1 MEPLVIILLCLT
13 ASYLLSEFFEGLK
26 LPRVLGSLLVGV
38 VLGLPVVYQFLFTP
52 SSIDLLKAFSDL
64 GLIFLMFYVG
74 LQLEFS
80 DIKKDS
86 KKAVHVAIFSSLLPF
101 LLGFIC
107 MRLLGFDNLAAIIVG
122 ACLSV
127 TAEAVSID
135 ILAELNILKTRLGEI
150 IVAAGTLDDIVEV
163 LLVSLLVTFIH
174 SMKNPGLGIFV
185 IILDIIIF
193 FILVYFAGYFLI
205 PFVLKFISKK
215 RQKIDLFVFSLILSL
230 FMATASEYLGIGS
243 LLGALLAG
251 MTMRYSL
258 VKSKGGIM
266 KEKQITEIIEI
277 TTFGFMAPFFFIW
290 IGMQSDFTFLL
301 TNPLLGIVVTLAA
314 FGGKLFGSVIG
325 NWIGKGSLLE
335 GITIGWGMNT
345 RGEVELIAAELAR
358 QSSLISNEV
367 FSALVFM
374 AFTTTIIS
382 PILFKFYITK
392 YHLKGSVS

>member
-1 MEPLVIILLCLT
+1 
-13 ASYLLSEFFEGLK
+13 
-26 LPRVLGSLLVGV
+26 
-38 VLGLPVVYQFLFTP
+38 
-52 SSIDLLKAFSDL
+52 
-64 GLIFLMFYVG
+64 
-74 LQLEFS
+74 
-80 DIKKDS
+80 
-86 KKAVHVAIFSSLLPF
+86 
-101 LLGFIC
+101 
-107 MRLLGFDNLAAIIVG
+107 MRLLGFDNLTAIIVG

-135 ILAELNILKTRLGEI
+135 ILEELNILKTRLGEI

-174 SMKNPGLGIFV
+174 SIKNPGLGVFV

-258 VKSKGGIM
+258 VKSKRGIIE
-266 KEKQITEIIEI
+266 EKQITEIIEI

-301 TNPLLGIVVTLAA
+301 TNPLLGIVIALAA
-314 FGGKLFGSVIG
+314 FGGKLFGSIIG
-325 NWIGKGSLLE
+325 NWIGKGSFIE

-345 RGEVELIAAELAR
+345 RGEIELIAAELAR

-374 AFTTTIIS
+374 AFATTIIS
-382 PILFKFYITK
+382 PIL
-392 YHLKGSVS
+392 